1 MNRCIMYHTYVYI
14 KAQIPVCKTLWTLL
28 KTAAYECSVNS
39 PYILV
44 IMLLYKVLCIIV
56 SHIGG
61 EMTTFRNLRCI
72 YF

>member
-28 KTAAYECSVNS
+28 KTAAYERSVNS

-44 IMLLYKVLCIIV
+44 IMLL
-56 SHIGG
+56 
-61 EMTTFRNLRCI
+61 
-72 YF
+72 